1 MLSMFENLAL
11 SAGLV
16 VATVVVHFSGILSLL
31 HFLRRHGR
39 KFYVHDSLLH
49 QGLALLFVILS
60 IFLIHGVEIWLYA
73 VVYFALGALKD
84 FDTALY
90 FSTSTFSSLGY
101 GDVVLL
107 PRWRLLGAIEAP
119 NGLILIAW
127 STAFLISLM
136 SRLRAMEHDW
146 LDRPKSKN

>member
-1 MLSMFENLAL
+1 MFENLAL

-16 VATVVVHFSGILSLL
+16 VATVVVHFSGILILL

-39 KFYVHDSLLH
+39 KFYVHDSVLH
-49 QGLALLFVILS
+49 QGLAVLFVMLS

>member
-1 MLSMFENLAL
+1 M
-11 SAGLV
+11 
-16 VATVVVHFSGILSLL
+16 
-31 HFLRRHGR
+31 
-39 KFYVHDSLLH
+39 
-49 QGLALLFVILS
+49 LS
-60 IFLIHGVEIWLYA
+60 IFIIHGVEIWLYA

-107 PRWRLLGAIEAP
+107 VKWRLLGAIEAP

-136 SRLRAMEHDW
+136 NRLRALEHDW
-146 LDRPKSKN
+146 LDQPKAKNQRQSNSSNFEV